1 MKVHRVL
8 DLMLMVLRSWGNQ
21 VAVELTL
28 MVMVVL
34 FIQVVGQAVLM
45 LFPH

>member
-1 MKVHRVL
+1 
-8 DLMLMVLRSWGNQ
+8 MLMVLRSWGNQ

-34 FIQVVGQAVLM
+34 FIQVVGQAVLT
-45 LFPH
+45 LLLH